1 MSRTI
6 VITSEP
12 VARFSGPPAD
22 RMAGRSA
29 ARAAR
34 VQAQGNY
41 VPGGPA
47 GKAAAEAKAKAA
59 AEARANS
66 FLSRESLLDEAMHQG
81 VIGGGLR
88 AHYGECYDADPEGT
102 RAYLRGLGL
111 RDGGT
116 AAASAAVPS
125 DGYDESRLSP
135 AERTRI
141 TAAREGRQP
150 SRIINGGL

>member
-1 MSRTI
+1 
-6 VITSEP
+6 
-12 VARFSGPPAD
+12 
-22 RMAGRSA
+22 MAGRSA

-34 VQAQGNY
+34 AQAQGNY
-41 VPGGPA
+41 APGGP
-47 GKAAAEAKAKAA
+47 GAKAA

-66 FLSRESLLDEAMHQG
+66 FLAREALLDEAMHQG

-88 AHYGECYDADPEGT
+88 DHYAACYDADPEGT
-102 RAYLRGLGL
+102 RNYLRGLGL

-116 AAASAAVPS
+116 ASASAALPA
-125 DGYDESRLSP
+125 DGYDESYLAP
-135 AERTRI
+135 AERKRI

>member
-6 VITSEP
+6 IITSEP

-22 RMAGRSA
+22 RMAGRAA
-29 ARAAR
+29 ARA
-34 VQAQGNY
+34 QAQDRGLY
-41 VPGGPA
+41 ARA
-47 GKAAAEAKAKAA
+47 GASKVSAST
-59 AEARANS
+59 EARANS
-66 FLSRESLLDEAMHQG
+66 FLAREALLDEAMHQG

-88 AHYGECYDADPEGT
+88 AHYAECFDADPEGT
-102 RAYLRGLGL
+102 RNYLRGLGL

-116 AAASAAVPS
+116 AAASAAAPA

-135 AERTRI
+135 AERSRI